1 MSMSPRDEEDGRND
15 GCIRIPVRGAQQ
27 TVEVYTEELPSDY
40 NDVVDVLK
48 AEIAPLDIW
57 LRFAVEYYRQGS
69 EAHFRGILNEI
80 IEALTPETERFYADD
95 RRAFDVGR
103 IRILNALAADSVKQ
117 ASMCTDRSARDDQ
130 YTAALSH
137 LTSADR
143 IDNMSELTWVGK
155 GVFYL
160 CQGELDRA
168 KYFFE
173 NARKQRHNFP
183 ATLGEAAVNFHHGN
197 YKQAL
202 DLYSEAIRVNPEC
215 SASVRVGFGL
225 CCYKLGQTSRAQAAM
240 ARALQLD
247 PQNVQA
253 LVGSAILELSA
264 APAGSEDA
272 ARRTESAINTI
283 SMAYHVDS
291 KNAMVL
297 NHLANHYFWTWSPLK
312 AVVSTEQGARSGTIS
327 GDLKHDLATG
337 DVIRIGAVFETAV
350 GGEGCDGTTLHLR
363 DEFVEPSG
371 DALDLYTK
379 DYRKVVELANT
390 AYENTTAPEIK
401 AESCYLKAR
410 VHHAMGNLNEARLL
424 YDEACHLWPQF
435 PLAQY
440 GMAQMLVNEGNI
452 EPAVKALDA
461 VLAEEPDNEEAL
473 VLLGVLYAKHKQR
486 LPALSKFKRALELNP
501 HLSDAWI
508 AQAQVLQEDPT
519 DHRLALSSYSKG
531 LGDANAGGAGMNPGR
546 GIRHTS
552 GLETHQAAWTNI
564 AVLHEH
570 LGNPV
575 EAMSAY
581 EHAFNETRS
590 GLRRADDNVDSDALL
605 RITDPANQLFWEW
618 KELPATA
625 STAEG
630 SRTVRTSAPIGAALR
645 KGTQVRVGE
654 RYVTTAQ
661 GPEKDGVFEVADM
674 APGRVDGLALEGQLF
689 KKVHKIRVTKE
700 NVSMVFNLALLHEK
714 QGHHE
719 AAQELH
725 KAVLAE
731 HPTYVNSYLRLGIM
745 ARDSGQIHEASKWFK
760 QALEVDGENPD
771 IVAYIGNLH
780 MHNSEWGP
788 AQKKFEKILE
798 MPGLRGDSYANLSLG
813 NIYFSNLEDRTKY
826 EKHLLHAANFYHEV
840 LKKDDANAFSANG
853 LGMVL
858 AEKGTLDHA
867 KDVFARVRE
876 VSAEVLGDVWINLA
890 HVYLAQNKHNEA
902 IRLYQNCLKKF
913 HGGRDPSL
921 HIYLAHAYFDA
932 RQYNDCMRVL
942 LKALHVSPNNLQLWY
957 NLALARETFA
967 VAVLQKEQKGEAR
980 TLAEVENAIEDL
992 KGATKLF
999 SWLKDCKPDRTGGV
1013 RHLPYDAS
1021 KAEKHAKFCFDNIE
1035 RAAQHLNHEKMKADQ
1050 QQEVRERHQ
1059 RALEKMVQ
1067 QRKQEEEEERRRQEA
1082 HALEREERAKIK
1094 QASLNKMQESWT
1106 TQTHTELSKPGGG
1119 KRGRG
1124 GEQGSGQAPQYESG
1138 SEDEA
1143 EELSENDEEEAG
1155 QADRYGDGAGTSD
1168 TPAPLPPQPN
1178 LKDIGLSSSSEDS
1191 DDAFGGDEEREVG
1204 GGQKRK
1210 WDSDDDEAG
1219 QADQT
1224 ASKRQT
1230 VEDSD

>member
-1 MSMSPRDEEDGRND
+1 MSMSPREDDVRDD

-69 EAHFRGILNEI
+69 EEHFRGILNEI
-80 IEALTPETERFYADD
+80 IEALTPDTERFYADD

-117 ASMCTDRSARDDQ
+117 ASKCSDRSARDDG
-130 YTAALSH
+130 YTTALSH

-183 ATLGEAAVNFHHGN
+183 ATLGEAAVNFHYGN

-215 SASVRVGFGL
+215 SASVRVGLGL
-225 CCYKLGQTSRAQAAM
+225 CCYKLGQISRAQAAM
-240 ARALQLD
+240 TRALQLD

-253 LVGSAILELSA
+253 LVGSAILELSTA
-264 APAGSEDA
+264 SAGSQDA
-272 ARRTESAINTI
+272 VRRTENAINTI
-283 SMAYHVDS
+283 SMAYHVDA

-312 AVVSTEQGARSGTIS
+312 ATLSIAQGSMSGTVR
-327 GDLKHDLATG
+327 GDLKDALVAG
-337 DVIRIGAVFETAV
+337 DMIRIGTGFATAV
-350 GGEGCDGTTLHLR
+350 GDEGFDGTTLHLR
-363 DEFVEPSG
+363 EEFTEPSG
-371 DALDLYTK
+371 DNLKLFTK
-379 DYRKVVELANT
+379 DYRKVVELAST
-390 AYENTTAPEIK
+390 AYENTSAPEIK

-410 VHHAMGNLNEARLL
+410 VHHATGNLSEAKLL
-424 YDEACHLWPQF
+424 YKEACHLWPQF

-440 GMAQMLVNEGNI
+440 GMAQMLVNEGSI
-452 EPAVKALDA
+452 DPAMKALNA
-461 VLAEEPDNEEAL
+461 VLAEVPDNQEAL
-473 VLLGVLYAKHKQR
+473 VLLGVLCAKNKDR

-501 HLSDAWI
+501 RLSDAWI
-508 AQAQVLQEDPT
+508 AQAQVLQEDPA
-519 DHRLALSSYSKG
+519 DHKLALSSYLKG
-531 LGDANAGGAGMNPGR
+531 LGDGGA
-546 GIRHTS
+546 TS
-552 GLETHQAAWTNI
+552 TGTTFPEGPSDRSGSQTRQAAWTNI

-570 LGNPV
+570 IGNAAN
-575 EAMSAY
+575 AMTAY
-581 EHAFNETRS
+581 RHAFNEKGAGVKRT
-590 GLRRADDNVDSDALL
+590 DDTVDSDALL

-618 KELPATA
+618 KELPAKA
-625 STAEG
+625 SVVQG
-630 SRTVRTSAPIGAALR
+630 SRTVQTSVPIRGALR
-645 KGTQVRVGE
+645 KGTHVRVGE
-654 RYVTTAQ
+654 HYVTTAQ
-661 GPEKDGVFEVADM
+661 GPEKDGKFEVADV
-674 APGRVDGLALEGQLF
+674 APGGVDGLALEGPLF

-725 KAVLAE
+725 KTVLAE

-780 MHNSEWGP
+780 MRNSEWGP

-999 SWLKDCKPDRTGGV
+999 SWLKDCKPDKTGGV

-1050 QQEVRERHQ
+1050 QQEVHERHQ

-1067 QRKQEEEEERRRQEA
+1067 QRKQEEEEQRRRQET
-1082 HALEREERAKIK
+1082 HAREREERAKLK
-1094 QASLNKMQESWT
+1094 QASLDKLQESWT

-1119 KRGRG
+1119 KGGRG
-1124 GEQGSGQAPQYESG
+1124 SEQGSNQAPQYESG
-1138 SEDEA
+1138 SEEDA
-1143 EELSENDEEEAG
+1143 DVLSGNEDDGAG

-1168 TPAPLPPQPN
+1168 AQAPLLPQPN
-1178 LKDIGLSSSSEDS
+1178 LKDIGLSSSSDDS
-1191 DDAFGGDEEREVG
+1191 DDAFGGEEEREAG
-1204 GGQKRK
+1204 AGQKRK
-1210 WDSDDDEAG
+1210 WDSDDDEAA

-1224 ASKRQT
+1224 ATKRQT
-1230 VEDSD
+1230 IEDSE